1 MSTKRDKIV
10 YKPPAV
16 CYNKGIGGDTMSQK
30 RTLQE
35 IDKNFAVKNALK
47 TDGVK
52 AYNVCEAPLKLYG
65 LLPPQDADDKFRRIP
80 EAVAKSVS
88 NAVWLLHANTAGGR
102 VRFRTDSSYIG
113 IYAKLPAIGR
123 MPHFALTG
131 SAGFDLYR
139 RTDKGE
145 RYVASFIPPFAI
157 EDTLRGEV
165 TVKTAGIQEYT
176 VNFPLYSD
184 VSEVY
189 ILLNEQATVL
199 PPTPYENELP
209 VVYYG
214 SSITQGG
221 CASRPG
227 NAYQGMLSRRLGQN
241 FLNLGFSGNALA
253 EQEIADYIAGLSM
266 RAFVFDYDHNAP
278 TVEHLQSTHE
288 RLFNTVR
295 AKHPALPI
303 ICASRPTALPNDK
316 RVAVIRAT
324 VERAR
329 AAGDTHVY
337 FIDMGEE
344 IARSGI
350 GDDFS
355 VDGCH
360 PTDLG
365 FYIMAN
371 AFERVF
377 RTIDNQN

>member
-1 MSTKRDKIV
+1 MRKKQ
-10 YKPPAV
+10 
-16 CYNKGIGGDTMSQK
+16 NM
-30 RTLQE
+30 QE
-35 IDKNFAVKNALK
+35 IDKNFAVKSEL
-47 TDGVK
+47 TQPGVK

-65 LLPPQDADDKFRRIP
+65 LIPPQNTQDIFRRIP
-80 EAVAKSVS
+80 EEVAKAVS

-102 VRFRTDSSYIG
+102 VRFRTDSAYIG
-113 IYAKLPAIGR
+113 IYAKLPSVGK
-123 MPHFALTG
+123 MPHFALAG

-139 RTDKGE
+139 RTDEGE
-145 RYVASFIPPFAI
+145 RYVTTFIPPFAI

-165 TVKTAGIQEYT
+165 TVEADGVQEYT

-189 ILLNEQATVL
+189 ILLDEHATVL
-199 PPTPYENELP
+199 PPIPYADERP

-227 NAYQGMLSRRLGQN
+227 NAYQGMLSRRLGHH

-253 EQEIADYIAGLSM
+253 EDAIADYIAALDM

-278 TVEHLQSTHE
+278 TVEHLQATHE
-288 RLFNTVR
+288 KLFRTVR
-295 AKHPALPI
+295 AKHPTLPI
-303 ICASRPTALPNDK
+303 ICASRPTALPNDA
-316 RVAVIRAT
+316 RVAVIKAT
-324 VERAR
+324 VERAK
-329 AAGDTHVY
+329 AAGDKWVY

-344 IARSGI
+344 MARSGI
-350 GDDFS
+350 GDDFA

-377 RTIDNQN
+377 REIDNQSK